1 MNLKFLGEYQDL
13 VIPDDRRIE
22 IEFSEEYLVETV
34 ATSGEVF
41 VQAK

>member
-13 VIPDDRRIE
+13 VIPEERRVE
-22 IEFSEEYLVETV
+22 IEFSDEDLIETV